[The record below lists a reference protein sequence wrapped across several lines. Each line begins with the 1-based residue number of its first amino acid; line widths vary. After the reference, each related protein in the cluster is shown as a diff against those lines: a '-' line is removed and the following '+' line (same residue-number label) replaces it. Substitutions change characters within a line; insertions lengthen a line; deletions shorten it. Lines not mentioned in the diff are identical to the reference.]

1 MATPPKY
8 ISDAASLGLE
18 YYRAGKGGAGLAD
31 QTLTDARLMAKGKI
45 TDDKILRANAWQ
57 ARHAV
62 DLDAPQNR
70 NADDPDYPG
79 AGAVAHL
86 LWGINPL
93 DPQPARDW
101 FLEQTIRINKAKNMS
116 AKTYRLSILQLGKI
130 YPDQALIMGVS
141 VITEGDALGH
151 GVMIDSTSLTSIRD
165 HAIMKPSG
173 VKVMLDHDDGI
184 ENTIGVLRNFEIE
197 GTQLRADL
205 QLLKMHSETP
215 LIIEM
220 AQTMPELFG
229 MSISFAGTV
238 EEIEGVYYVRCQELY
253 SVDIVDMPAA
263 NPSGLFSAIVDTTQ
277 NVMEVQAIT
286 IELSAEKE
294 MRLAAVELA
303 KKNYSD
309 LQTQLTNVATLSSER
324 DELVI
329 QLSALT
335 ETNDKLTTELAAA
348 QTNVAQKINT
358 EATRLLAS
366 SGHAPVALGSP
377 VAQGAGSMSRSEFSQ
392 LSPYRKSEFS
402 KAGGKITD

>member
-8 ISDAASLGLE
+8 ISDAATLGLE
-18 YYRAGKGGAGLAD
+18 YYRAGKGGAGLTE
-31 QTLTDARLMAKGKI
+31 QTLADARLMAKGSI

-62 DLDAPQNR
+62 DLDAPQNS
-70 NADDPDYPG
+70 NSDDPDYPG
-79 AGAVAHL
+79 AGAVAHM

-101 FLEQTIRINKAKNMS
+101 FLKETIRINKIKNMS
-116 AKTYRLSILQLGKI
+116 AKTYKLSILQLGKI

-151 GVMIDSTSLTSIRD
+151 GVMIDAISLAGIRE
-165 HAIMKPSG
+165 HAMMKPSG

-184 ENTIGVLRNFEIE
+184 ENTIGRMMNFEID
-197 GTQLRADL
+197 GNQLRADL
-205 QLLKMHSETP
+205 QLLKAHSETP

-229 MSISFAGTV
+229 MSISFSGTV
-238 EEIEGVYYVRCQELY
+238 EEIGGVYYVRCEELY

-263 NPSGLFSAIVDTTQ
+263 NPSGLFSAIVDSTQ
-277 NVMEVQAIT
+277 NVMELQAIT

-309 LQTQLTNVATLSSER
+309 LQTQLANVAKLSSER
-324 DELVI
+324 DELVT
-329 QLSALT
+329 QLSALV
-335 ETNDKLTTELAAA
+335 ETNEKLTTELAAA
-348 QTNVAQKINT
+348 QTNVAQKINA

-377 VAQGAGSMSRSEFSQ
+377 VAQGAGSLSRAEFSS

>member
-8 ISDAASLGLE
+8 ISDAATLGLE

-31 QTLTDARLMAKGKI
+31 QTLAEARAMAKGLI

-57 ARHAV
+57 LRHAS
-62 DLDAPQNR
+62 DLDAPQNHI
-70 NADDPDYPG
+70 ADDPDYPG
-79 AGAVAHL
+79 AGAVAHM

-101 FLEQTIRINKAKNMS
+101 FLEQTIRINKTKNMS
-116 AKTYRLSILQLGKI
+116 AKPYKLSIHQLGKI

-151 GVMIDSTSLTSIRD
+151 GVMIDAVSLVSIRE
-165 HAIMKPSG
+165 HAMLKPSG

-184 ENTIGVLRNFEIE
+184 ENTIGVMRNFEIE
-197 GTQLRADL
+197 GIQLRADL
-205 QLLKMHSETP
+205 QLLKAHSETP

-229 MSISFAGTV
+229 MSISFSGTL
-238 EEIEGVYYVRCQELY
+238 EEIGGVYYVRCEELY

-263 NPSGLFSAIVDTTQ
+263 NPSGLFSAIVDSTQ
-277 NVMEVQAIT
+277 NVMELQAIT

-303 KKNYSD
+303 KRNYSD
-309 LQTQLTNVATLSSER
+309 LQTQLANVVTLSSER
-324 DELVI
+324 DELVT
-329 QLSALT
+329 QLSALS
-335 ETNDKLTTELAAA
+335 ETNANLTLELAAA
-348 QTNVAQKINT
+348 QVNVAQKINA
-358 EATRLLAS
+358 EAARLLAS

-377 VAQGAGSMSRSEFSQ
+377 VGQGAGSLSRAEFSA
-392 LSPYRKSEFS
+392 LSPHRKSEFS